1 MASFTIR
8 QLSSVDRNT
17 ATTVINTAARWYQDF
32 LPPEELHDPEMTPE
46 QWDAEAQR
54 MTWYGAFQEDTLVGV
69 AGLEYVK
76 DVALFRH
83 CYVLPE
89 QQRLG
94 VGSLL
99 TKHLESQ
106 VESQTRG
113 VQRIVI
119 GTYAKNYQAGGAL
132 EKMGYHLSQDSTAV
146 LRSYYSIP
154 EDRLLSSV
162 TYEKELKHAAGN
174 SEQKPV

>member
-1 MASFTIR
+1 MTAFTIR
-8 QLSSVDRNT
+8 QLSDVDRDT
-17 ATTVINTAARWYQDF
+17 ATVVINTAARWYQEF
-32 LPPEELHDPEMTPE
+32 LPPEELHEPEMTPD

-54 MTWYGAFQEDTLVGV
+54 MTWYGAFHTDTLVGV

-99 TKHLESQ
+99 TRHLENEVQ
-106 VESQTRG
+106 G

-119 GTYAKNYQAGGAL
+119 GTYAANYQARGAL
-132 EKMGYHLSQDSTAV
+132 EKMGYHLSHDSTAV

-154 EDRLLSSV
+154 EDRLVSSV
-162 TYEKELKHAAGN
+162 TYEKEREHAKRN
-174 SEQKPV
+174 PEWHPV

>member
-1 MASFTIR
+1 MPLTIR
-8 QLSSVDRNT
+8 SLMTTDRAA

-32 LPPEELHDPEMTPE
+32 LPPQELHDPEMTPE

-54 MTWYGAFQEDTLVGV
+54 LTWYGAFQEETLVGV
-69 AGLEYVK
+69 AGLEYIK
-76 DVALFRH
+76 DVVLFRH
-83 CYVLPE
+83 CYILPE

-99 TKHLESQ
+99 TRHLESE
-106 VESQTRG
+106 VRG

-119 GTYAKNYQAGGAL
+119 GTYAANYQAGGAL
-132 EKMGYHLSQDSTAV
+132 EKMGYRLSQDSVAV
-146 LRSYYSIP
+146 LRSYYAIP

-162 TYEKELKHAAGN
+162 TYEKEIQHAERN
-174 SEQKPV
+174 SV

>member
-1 MASFTIR
+1 MTIR
-8 QLSSVDRNT
+8 SLVTTDRVA

-32 LPPEELHDPEMTPE
+32 LPPQELHDPEMTPE

-54 MTWYGAFQEDTLVGV
+54 LTWYGAFQEETLVGV

-76 DVALFRH
+76 DVVLFRH

-99 TKHLESQ
+99 TRHLESE
-106 VESQTRG
+106 VRG

-119 GTYAKNYQAGGAL
+119 GTYAANYQAGGAL
-132 EKMGYHLSQDSTAV
+132 EKMGYHLSQDSVAV

-162 TYEKELKHAAGN
+162 TYEKEIRHAEQN
-174 SEQKPV
+174 SV

>member
-1 MASFTIR
+1 MTSFTIR
-8 QLSSVDRNT
+8 RLSSVDRAA

-46 QWDAEAQR
+46 QWHAEAQR
-54 MTWYGAFQEDTLVGV
+54 MTWYGAFDGDTLVGV

-76 DVALFRH
+76 DVVLFRH

-99 TKHLESQ
+99 TRHLESE
-106 VESQTRG
+106 VRG

-119 GTYAKNYQAGGAL
+119 GTYAENYQAGGAL
-132 EKMGYHLSQDSTAV
+132 EKMGYHLSQDSVAV

-162 TYEKELKHAAGN
+162 TYEKEIGHAASN
-174 SEQKPV
+174 SE

>member
-1 MASFTIR
+1 MTSFTIR
-8 QLSSVDRNT
+8 QLSSADRNAAT
-17 ATTVINTAARWYQDF
+17 AVINTAARWYQEF

-54 MTWYGAFQEDTLVGV
+54 MTWYGAFQERALVGV

-83 CYVLPE
+83 CYILPE

-99 TKHLESQ
+99 TRHLESQ
-106 VESQTRG
+106 IRG

-119 GTYAKNYQAGGAL
+119 GTYAANYQARGAL
-132 EKMGYHLSQDSTAV
+132 EKMGYHLSHDSIAV
-146 LRSYYSIP
+146 LRLYYSIP
-154 EDRLLSSV
+154 EDRLVSSV
-162 TYEKELKHAAGN
+162 TYEKEIQHAKRNAERN
-174 SEQKPV
+174 PV

>member
-1 MASFTIR
+1 MEATIR
-8 QLSSVDRNT
+8 PLSAIDRNA
-17 ATTVINTAARWYQDF
+17 ATTVINTAAGWYQEF

-46 QWDAEAQR
+46 QWDAEAKR
-54 MTWYGAFQEDTLVGV
+54 MTWYGAFQADTLVGV

-76 DVALFRH
+76 EAVLFRH

-99 TKHLESQ
+99 TRHLESQ
-106 VESQTRG
+106 VRG

-119 GTYAKNYQAGGAL
+119 GTYAANHQARGAL
-132 EKMGYHLSQDSTAV
+132 EKMGYHLSHDSIAV
-146 LRSYYSIP
+146 LRSYYAIP
-154 EDRLLSSV
+154 EDRLVSSI
-162 TYEKELKHAAGN
+162 TYEKELEHAAGN
-174 SEQKPV
+174 TERKPVRDSA

>member
-1 MASFTIR
+1 MTIR
-8 QLSSVDRNT
+8 SLMTTDRVA

-32 LPPEELHDPEMTPE
+32 LPPQELHDPEMTPE

-54 MTWYGAFQEDTLVGV
+54 LTWYGAFQEETLVGV

-76 DVALFRH
+76 DVVLFRH

-99 TKHLESQ
+99 TRYLEN
-106 VESQTRG
+106 EIRG
-113 VQRIVI
+113 VRRIVI
-119 GTYAKNYQAGGAL
+119 GTYAANYQAGGAL
-132 EKMGYHLSQDSTAV
+132 EKMGYHLSQDSVAV

-162 TYEKELKHAAGN
+162 TYEKELGHAER
-174 SEQKPV
+174 SSV

>member
-1 MASFTIR
+1 MPMTIR
-8 QLSSVDRNT
+8 SLVTADRVA

-32 LPPEELHDPEMTPE
+32 LPPQELHDPEMTPE

-54 MTWYGAFQEDTLVGV
+54 LTWYGAFQEETLVGV
-69 AGLEYVK
+69 AGLEYIK
-76 DVALFRH
+76 DVVLFRH

-99 TKHLESQ
+99 TRHLESE
-106 VESQTRG
+106 VRG

-119 GTYAKNYQAGGAL
+119 GTYAANYQAGGAL
-132 EKMGYHLSQDSTAV
+132 EKMGYHLSQDSVAV

-162 TYEKELKHAAGN
+162 TYEKEIRHAERN
-174 SEQKPV
+174 SI

>member
-1 MASFTIR
+1 MPMTIR
-8 QLSSVDRNT
+8 SLMTTDRVA

-32 LPPEELHDPEMTPE
+32 LPPQELHDPEMTPE

-54 MTWYGAFQEDTLVGV
+54 LTWYGAFQEETLVGV
-69 AGLEYVK
+69 AGLEYIK
-76 DVALFRH
+76 DVVLFRH

-99 TKHLESQ
+99 TRHLESE
-106 VESQTRG
+106 VRG

-119 GTYAKNYQAGGAL
+119 GTYAANYQAGGAL
-132 EKMGYHLSQDSTAV
+132 EKMGYHLSQDSGAV

-162 TYEKELKHAAGN
+162 TYEKEIRHAERN
-174 SEQKPV
+174 SV